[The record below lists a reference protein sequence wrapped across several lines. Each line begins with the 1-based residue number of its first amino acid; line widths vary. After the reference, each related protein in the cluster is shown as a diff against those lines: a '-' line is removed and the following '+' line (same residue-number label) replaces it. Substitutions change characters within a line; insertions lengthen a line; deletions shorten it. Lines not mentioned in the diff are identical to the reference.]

1 MKTNVSQDVSLAV
14 VANKG
19 QTWRRLLE
27 DLVHSNAFLAAVLT
41 DFQGLPFLSALHPD
55 AETGSEDRLIETLA
69 AFAPPMLRTAGQMES
84 FFGRFSVDEITTRT
98 KEGALIVSR
107 VVERPDIVA
116 ILTVLVPPRR
126 AYRRAMNKIITQLQK
141 S

>member
-1 MKTNVSQDVSLAV
+1 MKTNVSQDISLAV

-19 QTWRRLLE
+19 QVWRHLLE
-27 DLVHSNAFLAAVLT
+27 ELVQSNAFLAAVLT

-55 AETGSEDRLIETLA
+55 AKKGLEDRLIETLA

-126 AYRRAMNKIITQLQK
+126 AYRRAMNKIIMQLQK